1 LNTWRNVV
9 FLHTFLQVLD
19 MSSTINIVGRDKE
32 ALKLSK
38 ILTSSQSEF
47 LAVYGRRRVGKTFL
61 IRQFYRSEMVFD
73 FTGAKEASKKQQLSN
88 FFSEYLTRTK
98 GKKETKAPASWFEA
112 FQYLANYLL
121 GLKATNTKH
130 VVFIDEMPWIDTPK
144 SDFVSALEYFWN
156 QHASKMDNMLLI
168 ACGSA
173 SSWIRKKLI
182 SARGGLYNRVTQRI
196 KLQPFTLYETELYLK
211 SKGIKL
217 PQYQILEL
225 YMTMGGIPFYLN
237 EVEKGMSATQ
247 AINAVCFTKEGLLNE
262 EYAQLYYAIFKN
274 AENHVAIIETLAAH
288 PQGLTRT
295 DIAQNAKIAEGSLS
309 RALEELLE
317 SDFIALLSP
326 FQNKKKEAIYKLIDL
341 YTLFYLKFIA
351 PQKPSVQNAWEI
363 LSQQSN
369 YTAWS
374 GYAYENICMMHIPQI
389 KNALGIANVQTKQ
402 SSWKYRGDS
411 TYPGA
416 QIDLVIDR
424 ADQCINLCEAKF
436 TKENFVIDKA
446 YAEKLRIK
454 KAVFKNATNAKS
466 ALFTTLISTYPAIQN
481 QYYQEEIVNEVTMDK
496 LFER

>member
-1 LNTWRNVV
+1 MAEPKIIIGRDTETEKLGKI
-9 FLHTFLQVLD
+9 L
-19 MSSTINIVGRDKE
+19 MSS
-32 ALKLSK
+32 A
-38 ILTSSQSEF
+38 SEF

-61 IRQFYRSEMVFD
+61 IRQFYKTNMVFD
-73 FTGAKEASKKQQLSN
+73 FTGAKEASKTQQLNN
-88 FFSEYLTRTK
+88 FFAEYLNRTK

-156 QHASKMDNMLLI
+156 QHASKMDNVLLI

-274 AENHVAIIETLAAH
+274 AENHVAIIEALAAQ

-295 DIAQNAKIAEGSLS
+295 DIAQKANVAEGSLS
-309 RALEELLE
+309 RSLEELLE
-317 SDFIALLSP
+317 SDFVALIAP
-326 FQNKKKEAIYKLIDL
+326 FQNKKKEAVYKLIDL
-341 YTLFYLKFIA
+341 YSLFYLKFIS
-351 PQKPSVQNAWEI
+351 PQKQGGQNAWEI
-363 LSQQSN
+363 LSQQN
-369 YTAWS
+369 TYTAWS
-374 GYAYENICMMHIPQI
+374 GYAYENICMMHISQI
-389 KNALGIANVQTKQ
+389 KNALGIGSVLTKQ
-402 SSWKYRGDS
+402 SSWKYRGDA

-424 ADQCINLCEAKF
+424 TDQCINLCEAKF
-436 TKENFVIDKA
+436 AKENFAIDKA

-454 KAVFKNATNAKS
+454 KAVFKNGTNTKK
-466 ALFTTLISTYPAIQN
+466 ALFTTLLSTYPAIRN
-481 QYYQEEIVNEVTMDK
+481 QYYQEEIVNEVTMDR

>member
-1 LNTWRNVV
+1 
-9 FLHTFLQVLD
+9 
-19 MSSTINIVGRDKE
+19 MAEAKIIVGRDKE
-32 ALKLSK
+32 IEKLGK
-38 ILTSSQSEF
+38 ILTSPQSEF

-61 IRQFYRSEMVFD
+61 IRQFYKANMVFD
-73 FTGAKEASKKQQLSN
+73 FTGAKEATKIQQLQN
-88 FFSEYLTRTK
+88 FFAEYLNRTK

-112 FQYLANYLL
+112 FQYLANYLA
-121 GLKATNTKH
+121 GLKSTKTKH

-156 QHASKMDNMLLI
+156 QHASKMDNVLLI

-182 SARGGLYNRVTQRI
+182 SARGGLYNRVTQRM
-196 KLQPFTLYETELYLK
+196 KLQPFTLHETELYLR

-225 YMTMGGIPFYLN
+225 YMTMGGIPFYLS

-247 AINAVCFTKEGLLNE
+247 AINALCFSKGGLLYD
-262 EYAQLYYAIFKN
+262 EYAQLYFAIFKN

-288 PQGLTRT
+288 PQGLSRT
-295 DIAQNAKIAEGSLS
+295 DIAHKANVAEGSLS

-317 SDFIALLSP
+317 SDFVAQLSP
-326 FQNKKKEAIYKLIDL
+326 YQNKKKEAIYKLIDL

-351 PQKPSVQNAWEI
+351 PQKPGGQNEWEL
-363 LSQQSN
+363 LSLQSS
-369 YTAWS
+369 YMAWS
-374 GYAYENICMMHIPQI
+374 GYAYENICMLHISQI
-389 KNALGIANVQTKQ
+389 KKALGISSVQTQQ
-402 SSWKYRGDS
+402 SSWKYKGDS

-416 QIDLVIDR
+416 QIDLLIDR
-424 ADQCINLCEAKF
+424 KDQCVNLCEAKF

-446 YAEKLRIK
+446 YAEKLRMK
-454 KAVFKNATNAKS
+454 KTVFKNATGSKK
-466 ALFTTLISTYPAIQN
+466 ALFTTLISTYPALQN

-496 LFER
+496 LFES